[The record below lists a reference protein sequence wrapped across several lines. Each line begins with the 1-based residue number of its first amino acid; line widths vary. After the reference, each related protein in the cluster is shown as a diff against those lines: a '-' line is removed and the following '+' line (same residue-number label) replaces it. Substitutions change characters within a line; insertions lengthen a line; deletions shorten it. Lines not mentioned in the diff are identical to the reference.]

1 MPDGAAIDEPLKIIA
16 PDWSRRSV
24 RIDHTPFLIGRGSGN
39 QLQLS
44 DGRISRSAAAIVIE
58 DLTISKTVASNTN
71 TITVPLKIAKTPT
84 GRSPNHLFLRRHPC
98 LWRQAG
104 PQGQG
109 HEAAGSRG
117 CNNGVVGSCGL
128 EPAASTV
135 TIS

>member
-1 MPDGAAIDEPLKIIA
+1 MPDSAEIGEPTVEIIA
-16 PDWSRRSV
+16 PDWSRRSA
-24 RIDHTPFLIGRGSGN
+24 RIDQTPFLIGRGSGN

-44 DGRISRSAAAIVIE
+44 DGRISRSPAAIVIE
-58 DLTISKTVASNTN
+58 DLTISKTVASDTN
-71 TITVPLKIAKTPT
+71 TITVPLKIAKAPT
-84 GRSPNHLFLRRHPC
+84 SRSPNHLFLRRHPC

-128 EPAASTV
+128 EPAAV